1 MVFCTV
7 TLSMACPGFFI
18 IGKTEGP
25 EAESRVKFLERGQ
38 QPPPHQLE
46 GLGERCELP
55 QRGSGGRPDRPTFS
69 HYFQHSGSVCLNTAD
84 HRR

>member
-1 MVFCTV
+1 MHGYLVNGMPRIFYYRQDRR
-7 TLSMACPGFFI
+7 AEGGEPGEVL
-18 IGKTEGP
+18 GKRAATP
-25 EAESRVKFLERGQ
+25 SPPARES
-38 QPPPHQLE
+38 
-46 GLGERCELP
+46 GERCELP